1 MANDFNQPIG
11 DWDVSSVTNMEKMF
25 KRAKNFNQD
34 LTGWQVGQITETSD
48 CKKFC
53 RQCPLH
59 KNNAPS
65 LPKKCRKGCR

>member
-1 MANDFNQPIG
+1 
-11 DWDVSSVTNMEKMF
+11 MEKMF

-34 LTGWQVGQITETSD
+34 LTGWQVGQITKKSQCARFCKRSD
-48 CKKFC
+48 LK
-53 RQCPLH
+53 